1 MIYTSKKPKAN
12 IQWHQKLLFYLWMFD
27 LFETFVTLT
36 AVHMLD
42 YIRVKSI
49 RAYSIKQLMLPSF
62 NSPPPMP

>member
-1 MIYTSKKPKAN
+1 
-12 IQWHQKLLFYLWMFD
+12 MFD

-49 RAYSIKQLMLPSF
+49 RAYSIKQLMLPSL